1 MSEFYQ
7 AEADQSAQSNHH
19 ESLNPITQ
27 QFFCPIYCSVILLP
41 GVNVNQT
48 YASSP
53 EATTQAP
60 QEADQPTRSSAKP
73 SKRKRK
79 QPAKGDDTFEPTLD
93 TFIRRKGLTDPH
105 FALLLSALQRVGWID
120 EATDPDDFVALFSG
134 QPCDCHVMWNRSVGK
149 GVLRDLFKMMLD
161 GGFIRCPEGVQ
172 YLRLIESHFI
182 YPDGQPVRGL
192 KSGYTSR
199 KAQKMFDNC
208 RKLLLIHPEASS
220 FRSMADQIREDF
232 NDIHYDRYD

>member
-1 MSEFYQ
+1 MTDFHH
-7 AEADQSAQSNHH
+7 AEADQSAQPHYH
-19 ESLNPITQ
+19 ELHNPNAQ
-27 QFFCPIYCSVILLP
+27 QFFGPIYCCVIVMP
-41 GVNVNQT
+41 GAHLNQT
-48 YASSP
+48 YISP
-53 EATTQAP
+53 EAS
-60 QEADQPTRSSAKP
+60 EPTPCDATPSTKPSKP
-73 SKRKRK
+73 SKRKRAPK
-79 QPAKGDDTFEPTLD
+79 SDDAFEPTLD

-120 EATDPDDFVALFSG
+120 EATAPDEFVALFSG
-134 QPCDCHVMWNRSVGK
+134 QPCDCHVIWNRSVGK

-192 KSGYTSR
+192 KGGYASR
-199 KAQKMFDNC
+199 KAQKVIENC

-232 NDIHYDRYD
+232 NDIRYDRYD